1 MSLSKNEVIVG
12 RKATMNYVIA
22 CLTLFNS
29 GSQSIT
35 IKARGQTIC
44 RAIETVEMLRKAFIK
59 DLEIK
64 NVEIGSQDYNRLGRS
79 KSISTMEITLVK
91 PQ

>member
-1 MSLSKNEVIVG
+1 MSQKKNLVIIG

-29 GSQSIT
+29 GAESVT
-35 IKARGQTIC
+35 VVARGQPISH
-44 RAIETVEMLRKAFIK
+44 AIETVEMLRKAFIK
-59 DLEIK
+59 DLEIRK
-64 NVEIGSQDYNRLGRS
+64 IEIGSQEYSRLGKA
-79 KSISTMEITLVK
+79 KSVSTIEITLSK